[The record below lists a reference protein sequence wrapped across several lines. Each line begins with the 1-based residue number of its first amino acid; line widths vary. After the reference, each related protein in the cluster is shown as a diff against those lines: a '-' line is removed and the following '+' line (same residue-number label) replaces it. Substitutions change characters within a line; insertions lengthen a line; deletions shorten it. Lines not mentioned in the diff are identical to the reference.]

1 MHIGLFFG
9 SFNPIHTGH
18 LVIASQLAEYTDLQQ
33 VWFVVSPQ
41 NPFKQKESMLNEY
54 DRLYMVELAIEGNE
68 KFRANNI
75 EFTLPKP
82 SYTIDTLTYLAEK
95 FPSYQFSL
103 IMGADNL
110 QGLPK
115 WKNYE
120 QILKNHRVYVYKRPG
135 FDKPSVPPGFED
147 RVQIVEFPQ
156 LDVSASYIR
165 QSIKNGISTQYLV
178 PEKVR
183 QYIEKMNLYK

>member
-18 LVIASQLAEYTDLQQ
+18 LVIANQLAEYSDLQQ

-120 QILKNHRVYVYKRPG
+120 QILKNHRVCVYKRPG